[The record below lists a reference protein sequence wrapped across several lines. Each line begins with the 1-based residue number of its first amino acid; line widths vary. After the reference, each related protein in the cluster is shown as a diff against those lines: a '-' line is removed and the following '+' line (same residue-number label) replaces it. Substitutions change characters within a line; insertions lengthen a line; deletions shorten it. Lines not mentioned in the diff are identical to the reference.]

1 MQRIQLKNQSIQGI
15 YLESRLDE
23 LLAPSDAKDS
33 LATFTNRWKHRE
45 IRDVV
50 LFQGPAHKEAD
61 VDRLVAELGKRR
73 LNVIV
78 IPVSGIRREEN
89 SFFAELNGMLRE
101 RLQDAS
107 GLLLYSVEDAPDV
120 LSYAAILLMEL
131 NPGPRLA
138 TPEGAIQFLARRDEL
153 KPEDLRVFRYKKH
166 LDGQYQVPDAVL
178 RFGENGGTDNG
189 ATVQRVTG
197 QRRRR

>member
-107 GLLLYSVEDAPDV
+107 VD
-120 LSYAAILLMEL
+120 
-131 NPGPRLA
+131 
-138 TPEGAIQFLARRDEL
+138 
-153 KPEDLRVFRYKKH
+153 
-166 LDGQYQVPDAVL
+166 
-178 RFGENGGTDNG
+178 
-189 ATVQRVTG
+189 
-197 QRRRR
+197 